1 MAKEFTSEN
10 FEMQVLGAKG
20 PVLVDFWA
28 SWCMPCRMQAPA
40 VDQLAEEGYQVGK
53 VDVDAQSSLAARYQ
67 VMNIPTLIVFKD
79 GQEAKRLVG
88 VQSKEELIAALDSC
102 Q

>member
-1 MAKEFTSEN
+1 MAKEFTAEN
-10 FEMQVLGAKG
+10 FEAEVLQAQG

-28 SWCMPCRMQAPA
+28 TWCMPCRMQAPA
-40 VDQLAEEGYQVGK
+40 VEQLSGEGYQVGK
-53 VDVDAQSSLAARYQ
+53 VDLDAQSSLAARYQ

-79 GQEAKRLVG
+79 GKEVSRMVG
-88 VQSKEELIAALDSC
+88 VQSKEDLAEALKKY

>member
-1 MAKEFTSEN
+1 MAKEFTAEN
-10 FEMQVLGAKG
+10 FEAEVLQAQG

-28 SWCMPCRMQAPA
+28 TWCMPCRMQAPA
-40 VDQLAEEGYQVGK
+40 VEQLSGEGYQVGK

-79 GQEAKRLVG
+79 GKEVSRMVG
-88 VQSKEELIAALDSC
+88 VQSKEDLAEALKKY

>member
-1 MAKEFTSEN
+1 MAKEFTAEN
-10 FEMQVLGAKG
+10 FEAEVLQAQG

-28 SWCMPCRMQAPA
+28 TWCMPCRMQAPA
-40 VDQLAEEGYQVGK
+40 VEQLSGEGYQVGK

-67 VMNIPTLIVFKD
+67 VMNIPALIVFKD
-79 GQEAKRLVG
+79 GKEVSRMVG
-88 VQSKEELIAALDSC
+88 VQSKEDLAEALKKY

>member
-1 MAKEFTSEN
+1 MAKEFTAEN
-10 FEMQVLGAKG
+10 FEAEVLQAQG

-28 SWCMPCRMQAPA
+28 TWCMPCRMQAPA
-40 VDQLAEEGYQVGK
+40 VEQLSGEGYQVGK

-79 GQEAKRLVG
+79 GKEVSRMVG
-88 VQSKEELIAALDSC
+88 VQSKEDLAEALKRY

>member
-1 MAKEFTSEN
+1 MAKEFTAEN
-10 FEMQVLGAKG
+10 FEAEVLQAQG
-20 PVLVDFWA
+20 PILVDFWA
-28 SWCMPCRMQAPA
+28 TWCMPCRMQAPA
-40 VDQLAEEGYQVGK
+40 VEQLSGEGYQVGK

-79 GQEAKRLVG
+79 GKEVSRMVG
-88 VQSKEELIAALDSC
+88 VQSKEDLAEALKKY

>member
-1 MAKEFTSEN
+1 MAKEFTAEN
-10 FEMQVLGAKG
+10 FEAEVLQAQG

-28 SWCMPCRMQAPA
+28 TWCMPCRMQAPA
-40 VDQLAEEGYQVGK
+40 VEQLSEEGYQVGK

-79 GQEAKRLVG
+79 GKEVSRMVG
-88 VQSKEELIAALDSC
+88 VQSKEDLAEALKKY